1 MALHVC
7 ACTHVRIYYIQYI
20 YIYMYIQYIYS
31 AGNTS
36 CNGMIGESSSAYKCF
51 LSNWKKRVLPQHP
64 EANESAAHLLA
75 GVPFWM
81 YPSDGGWMLVN
92 WVNCLILVFGI
103 LWVNILPIGLILL
116 LLINSSIDYR
126 RQEF

>member
-7 ACTHVRIYYIQYI
+7 ACIHVRIYYIQYI
-20 YIYMYIQYIYS
+20 YMYMYIQYIYS

-36 CNGMIGESSSAYKCF
+36 CNGMIGESSSASKCF
-51 LSNWKKRVLPQHP
+51 FSNWKKRVLPQHP

-103 LWVNILPIGLILL
+103 LWVIILPIGLILL